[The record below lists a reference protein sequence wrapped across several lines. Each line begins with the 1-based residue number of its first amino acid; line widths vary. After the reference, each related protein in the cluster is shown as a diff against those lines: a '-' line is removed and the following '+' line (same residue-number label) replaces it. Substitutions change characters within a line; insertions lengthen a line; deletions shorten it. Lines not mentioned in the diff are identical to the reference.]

1 MEGKHLKF
9 SYRTQIASLK
19 HPVGGKTAPEVVSV
33 LKKNVVFAIA
43 KLCETTDSFSKIGLK
58 FPGKLKCFFDDDL

>member
-1 MEGKHLKF
+1 MEGTHLKF

-33 LKKNVVFAIA
+33 LTKNVVFAIA
-43 KLCETTDSFSKIGLK
+43 KLLIHSPK
-58 FPGKLKCFFDDDL
+58 